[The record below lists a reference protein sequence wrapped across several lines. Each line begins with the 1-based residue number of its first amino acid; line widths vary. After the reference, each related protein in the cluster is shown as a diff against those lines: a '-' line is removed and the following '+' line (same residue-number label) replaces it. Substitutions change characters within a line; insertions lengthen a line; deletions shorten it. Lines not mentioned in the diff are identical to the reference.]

1 MELNSR
7 LDKMSSA
14 ADLQKQKQDLQ
25 TKISQ
30 TEQMIGNGLTWNDA
44 QFYLEKYKEQI
55 RVIDI
60 QLAKAQLGENAESD
74 LKAKKAQLQS
84 KLQSLDQ
91 MKKDGT
97 ISDKV
102 YKDKKKEIEKD
113 IDQVE
118 RDIVDGM

>member
-1 MELNSR
+1 M
-7 LDKMSSA
+7 SA

-30 TEQMIGNGLTWNDA
+30 TEQMIGNGLSWNDA
-44 QFYLEKYKEQI
+44 QFYLQKYKEQI

-60 QLAKAQLGENAESD
+60 QLAKAQLGEDAESD

-102 YKDKKKEIEKD
+102 YKDKKKEIEKE

-118 RDIVDGM
+118 RDIVDSM

>member
-1 MELNSR
+1 
-7 LDKMSSA
+7 MSSA